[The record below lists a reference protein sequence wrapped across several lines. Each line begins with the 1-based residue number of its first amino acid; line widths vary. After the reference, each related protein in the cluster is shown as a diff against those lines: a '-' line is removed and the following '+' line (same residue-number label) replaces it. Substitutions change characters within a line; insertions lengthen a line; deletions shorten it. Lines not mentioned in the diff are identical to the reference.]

1 MPLQDCSIAMEVF
14 TKGNIGQVDEWEK
27 VHKIKLHWNNWFDVS
42 FAPLFC
48 YLRLDSD
55 RPA

>member
-1 MPLQDCSIAMEVF
+1 MGNNESIITHYVPDQLADE
-14 TKGNIGQVDEWEK
+14 VDEWEK